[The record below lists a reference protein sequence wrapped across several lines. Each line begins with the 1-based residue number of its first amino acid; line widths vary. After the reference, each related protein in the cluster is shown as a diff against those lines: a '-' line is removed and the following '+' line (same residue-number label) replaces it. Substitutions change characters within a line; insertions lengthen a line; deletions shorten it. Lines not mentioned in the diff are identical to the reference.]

1 MHFIYRITFILCI
14 GTFMEFKK
22 SVPTLLLSSVVKV
35 VFDASEIAAELAAQ
49 WNLQSSSQTYKSFR

>member
-22 SVPTLLLSSVVKV
+22 SIPTLLLSSIKV
-35 VFDASEIAAELAAQ
+35 VFDASEIAVVFAAQ

>member
-14 GTFMEFKK
+14 GTFMEFKR
-22 SVPTLLLSSVVKV
+22 SIPTLLLSSIKV
-35 VFDASEIAAELAAQ
+35 VFDASEIAVVFAAQ

>member
-22 SVPTLLLSSVVKV
+22 SIPTLLLSSIKV

-49 WNLQSSSQTYKSFR
+49 

>member
-22 SVPTLLLSSVVKV
+22 SIPTLLLSSVKV
-35 VFDASEIAAELAAQ
+35 VFDASEIAVVFAAQ

>member
-22 SVPTLLLSSVVKV
+22 SIPTLLLSSVKV
-35 VFDASEIAAELAAQ
+35 VFDALEIAVVFAAQ
-49 WNLQSSSQTYKSFR
+49 WNLQSPSQTYKSFR